1 MKSETEKRFVV
12 LANWKMHK
20 TLNEGIDYVK
30 KLEECVQTLE
40 DRVEIILCVP
50 FTILGAVSR
59 EVTSSRVSVGGQ
71 DVHDQEWGAFT
82 GEVSAPMLAD
92 VGAAYCMV
100 GHSERRKYF
109 SETDEVV
116 HAKACALH
124 RAGIVPI
131 VCIGETIDERKRGL
145 TLNKLERQA
154 MVCFDGFSREEMERT
169 VILYEPIWAIGT
181 GHMATAEQ
189 AGEAHGFIRHML
201 ERLFSGETASMTRI
215 VYGGSVKHKNVS
227 DMLEVKDID
236 GVGVGS
242 DSLDVKD
249 FVKIVERSMEA
260 LSMKTG

>member
-1 MKSETEKRFVV
+1 MEPQKEKRFIV

-20 TLNEGIDYVK
+20 TLAESIDYVK
-30 KLEECVQTLE
+30 ALHEGLQTPG

-50 FTILGAVSR
+50 FTMLGAVSR
-59 EVTSSRVSVGGQ
+59 EVTSSMVSVGGQ
-71 DVHDQEWGAFT
+71 DVHDRDWGAFT
-82 GEVSAPMLAD
+82 GEISAPMLAD
-92 VGAAYCMV
+92 VGAVYGMV

-116 HAKACALH
+116 NAKARALH

-154 MVCFDGFSREEMERT
+154 MVCFDGFSGDEMERT

-181 GHMATAEQ
+181 GHIATAEQ
-189 AGEAHGFIRHML
+189 TGEAHGFIRRML
-201 ERLFSGETASMTRI
+201 ERLFSGKTASMTRI
-215 VYGGSVKHKNVS
+215 VYGGSVKDKNVS
-227 DMLEVKDID
+227 DMLEVKDIN

-242 DSLDVKD
+242 DSLDVEN
-249 FVKIVERSMEA
+249 FLGIVERCTEA
-260 LSMKTG
+260 VSMKIS